1 MKLAL
6 VQICSGDNPSKNLE
20 KTCAFIREAARAGAE
35 LIVTPEVTNCV
46 SQSRDHQRQVLQTEA
61 QDLTLAQLRELAE
74 QERIWLLIG
83 SLALENSGPEDRF
96 SNRSFLIDP
105 QGQIQARYDKI
116 HMFDVTLSSSESYK
130 ESDGYKPGDRAVL
143 SQTPFGTLGMTI
155 CYDLRFPQLYRDLA
169 QKGAQLISV
178 PAAFSCTTGPGH
190 WEILLRA
197 RAIET
202 GCFLLAA
209 AQSGTHA
216 TSQGAARRTY
226 GHSMVISPW
235 GEVLLNLKSALGFGL
250 VDLNLEDVDT
260 ARNRVPSLRAD
271 TQYAG
276 PLHE

>member
-1 MKLAL
+1 M
-6 VQICSGDNPSKNLE
+6 I
-20 KTCAFIREAARAGAE
+20 
-35 LIVTPEVTNCV
+35 
-46 SQSRDHQRQVLQTEA
+46 
-61 QDLTLAQLRELAE
+61 
-74 QERIWLLIG
+74 
-83 SLALENSGPEDRF
+83 
-96 SNRSFLIDP
+96 
-105 QGQIQARYDKI
+105 KI
-116 HMFDVTLSSSESYK
+116 HMFDITLSGSESYT
-130 ESDGYKPGDRAVL
+130 ESDGYKPGNRAVL

-178 PAAFSCTTGPGH
+178 PAAFSCTTGPAH

-209 AQSGTHA
+209 AQSGTHP
-216 TSQGAARRTY
+216 TDHGSARRTY

-271 TQYAG
+271 THYAG

>member
-1 MKLAL
+1 MKFNAACLQL
-6 VQICSGDNPSKNLE
+6 TSNDQPKENLDQVIKLSDHAVKDGAKIILTPENTFLLTLDEGVLKE
-20 KTCAFIREAARAGAE
+20 KSEDYEKGFCINEIIKYAKSNSIWFLIGGTPVKENNNIFNRSVLISPKGE
-35 LIVTPEVTNCV
+35 IVTT
-46 SQSRDHQRQVLQTEA
+46 
-61 QDLTLAQLRELAE
+61 
-74 QERIWLLIG
+74 
-83 SLALENSGPEDRF
+83 
-96 SNRSFLIDP
+96 
-105 QGQIQARYDKI
+105 YDKI
-116 HMFDVTLSSSESYK
+116 HMFDVTVSSSESYK

-178 PAAFSCTTGPGH
+178 PAAFSCTTGPAH

-216 TSQGAARRTY
+216 TNQGAARRTY

-276 PLHE
+276 PYHA